1 MTSAQL
7 TPDNLADIRSGLDT
21 QIKKSTAIAQ
31 LSWDGPAGRLS
42 NLHSEIARLQALL
55 DFLSV
60 PNTTITVNQ
69 P

>member
-1 MTSAQL
+1 MTIQL
-7 TPDNLADIRSGLDT
+7 TPDNLADIRSGLET

-31 LSWDGPAGRLS
+31 ISWDGPAGTLS

-60 PNTTITVNQ
+60 SNTTITINQ

>member
-1 MTSAQL
+1 MIIQL
-7 TPDNLADIRSGLDT
+7 TPDNLADIRSGLET

-31 LSWDGPAGRLS
+31 LSWDGPAGTLS
-42 NLHSEIARLQALL
+42 NLHSEIARLQALF
-55 DFLSV
+55 DFFSV

>member
-1 MTSAQL
+1 MTLQL
-7 TPDNLADIRSGLDT
+7 TPDNLADIRSGIET
-21 QIKKSTAIAQ
+21 QIKKTMATAE
-31 LSWDGPAGRLS
+31 LLWDGPAGTLS